1 MSEPA
6 GSATVPTG
14 VLGDQD
20 WYRWH
25 APYDELISEQSD
37 RLAAVQ
43 DVIGSVLDAAPAGRL
58 RAVSICSGQA
68 RDLLPMLIN
77 HPRGRDF
84 RVRMIEL
91 DPLNASFL
99 HGALGSTDLPDVEVL
114 VADAGLTDSY
124 PGAVPADLV
133 LISGPFA
140 HLDADDLSRTIEALD
155 QLCTTG
161 ASVVWSSYGSGL
173 AHLDL
178 VLAAFSEAGFTRTAL
193 ERGPA
198 GEFVVGA
205 HRFDAEPATLIP
217 GRRLFTFGPA

>member
-1 MSEPA
+1 MTDHSA
-6 GSATVPTG
+6 GSSR
-14 VLGDQD
+14 VLSDQN
-20 WYRWH
+20 WYQWH

-37 RLAAVQ
+37 RLAAIQ
-43 DVIGSVLDAAPAGRL
+43 DVLARALDAAAPGR
-58 RAVSICSGQA
+58 RQAVSICSGQS
-68 RDLLPMLIN
+68 RDLLPMLIS

-114 VADAGLTDSY
+114 VGDAGLTDSY

-140 HLDADDLSRTIEALD
+140 HLDGDDLRRTIGALD
-155 QLCTTG
+155 QLCAAG
-161 ASVVWSSYGSGL
+161 ASVVWSSYGAGL

-178 VLAAFSEAGFTRTAL
+178 VLAAFAAAGFTGTAQ
-193 ERGPA
+193 ERDPDS
-198 GEFVVGA
+198 EFVVGA
-205 HRFDAEPATLIP
+205 HRFDGTPAELVP
-217 GRRLFTFGPA
+217 GRRLFTFGSA